1 MGIVSHLRFSAQLLS
16 MRMAISDK
24 SVSLIVEGLQR
35 LDDYMKANGVSYT
48 ERIPFLNVKSRVGYL
63 LKQERRR
70 LDKIKRR
77 KEKV

>member
-1 MGIVSHLRFSAQLLS
+1 

-63 LKQERRR
+63 LKQELR
-70 LDKIKRR
+70 KQKKMEKR
-77 KEKV
+77 KKMEGKV